1 MRTHIITLE
10 LRCGESVH
18 LHILRCFKGLSF
30 QDLLFFPKSQL
41 APSGHAGVIIR
52 ASSATLSRDHPIK
65 STLPRIITQGC
76 CALDTEAGI
85 ML

>member
-30 QDLLFFPKSQL
+30 QGLLFFPKSQL

-52 ASSATLSRDHPIK
+52 ASSATLSRDHPQVD
-65 STLPRIITQGC
+65 SSAHHNPGLLCTQY
-76 CALDTEAGI
+76 
-85 ML
+85 